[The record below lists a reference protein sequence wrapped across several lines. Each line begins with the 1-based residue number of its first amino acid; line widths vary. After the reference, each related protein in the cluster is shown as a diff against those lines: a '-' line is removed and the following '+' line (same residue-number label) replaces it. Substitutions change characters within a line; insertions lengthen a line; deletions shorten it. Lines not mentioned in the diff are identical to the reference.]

1 MLPFPPAD
9 STWHQPGRRASEPV
23 EIVLIRHAQPE
34 WEPGGRAVDDP
45 GLTLLGREQ
54 AKLAAEWLADIRF
67 DAFYVS
73 PLRRVRETAQ
83 PIADALG
90 LEPEVHSWL
99 AELKLPSMEGFTA
112 QQVQAFFREANAR
125 QLDAW
130 WDGMPGGE
138 SFRHF
143 YERVSGGIESLLQGD
158 HALGIHE
165 VSGHR
170 LWQVPDR
177 DKRILI
183 AAHEGTNA
191 VLISHLLGIDPVPF
205 AWVRFSTAWAGIS
218 VVHALEVAGGLVWS
232 VESFNRTEHLVP
244 LRSHPDWQ
252 RDGRVQS

>member
-1 MLPFPPAD
+1 M
-9 STWHQPGRRASEPV
+9 
-23 EIVLIRHAQPE
+23 EIVLIRHAQPD
-34 WEPGGRAVDDP
+34 WEPNGRAVDDP
-45 GLTLLGREQ
+45 GLTPLGREQ
-54 AKLAAEWLADIRF
+54 AKLAAEWLSDVRF
-67 DAFYVS
+67 DAFYTS
-73 PLRRVRETAQ
+73 PLRRVQETAR

-90 LEPEVHSWL
+90 LEPETHSWL

-125 QLDAW
+125 HIDEW

-158 HALGIHE
+158 HALGIHD
-165 VSGHR
+165 VSGQR

-177 DKRILI
+177 HKRILI

-191 VLISHLLGIDPVPF
+191 VLLSHLLGVEPVPF

-218 VVHALEVAGGLVWS
+218 VVHALEVGGGLVWS
-232 VESFNRTEHLVP
+232 VESFNRTEHLAP
-244 LRSHPDWQ
+244 LRSHPHWR
-252 RDGRVQS
+252 RDGRTQS